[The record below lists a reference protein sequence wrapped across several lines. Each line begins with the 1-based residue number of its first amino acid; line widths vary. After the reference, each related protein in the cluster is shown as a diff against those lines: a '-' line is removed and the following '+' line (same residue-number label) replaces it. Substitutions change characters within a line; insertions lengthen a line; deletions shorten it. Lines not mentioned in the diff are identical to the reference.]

1 MHKDLQYFAEHPDK
15 YDSLSDADRANLM
28 NGHSIEVKDDPD
40 TTTPDTTAGSNADAQ
55 SSSSTEEDGSAAAT
69 NADGSDGS
77 AATKALDEQLQAARE
92 QALHWQQVAE
102 QAQADLEK
110 LSESTTSDGK
120 AAASSQSLSEDID
133 ELEDRLEDA
142 RESALLGD
150 ADAKLEVKDLR
161 RQIRAKQDQLTTV
174 RAVEAVQQQA
184 ESGRVAA
191 LSAAINAVAAK
202 AFSDYPWLDHNRPE
216 ANQEAIVQVRA
227 IRDHLIDKGTPVDKA
242 LDEAVNRV
250 AELYGKS
257 VKSASTDASAL
268 QKADEA
274 IQKARAKVP
283 SSLSSVPSSFAVP
296 ADEIEA
302 LRSLSPTQLQLRI
315 AEMSRDE
322 IDKILTKI
330 V

>member
-1 MHKDLQYFAEHPDK
+1 
-15 YDSLSDADRANLM
+15 
-28 NGHSIEVKDDPD
+28 V
-40 TTTPDTTAGSNADAQ
+40 
-55 SSSSTEEDGSAAAT
+55 
-69 NADGSDGS
+69 
-77 AATKALDEQLQAARE
+77 
-92 QALHWQQVAE
+92 
-102 QAQADLEK
+102 
-110 LSESTTSDGK
+110 
-120 AAASSQSLSEDID
+120 
-133 ELEDRLEDA
+133 
-142 RESALLGD
+142 
-150 ADAKLEVKDLR
+150 
-161 RQIRAKQDQLTTV
+161 
-174 RAVEAVQQQA
+174 
-184 ESGRVAA
+184 
-191 LSAAINAVAAK
+191 
-202 AFSDYPWLDHNRPE
+202 
-216 ANQEAIVQVRA
+216 IVQVRA